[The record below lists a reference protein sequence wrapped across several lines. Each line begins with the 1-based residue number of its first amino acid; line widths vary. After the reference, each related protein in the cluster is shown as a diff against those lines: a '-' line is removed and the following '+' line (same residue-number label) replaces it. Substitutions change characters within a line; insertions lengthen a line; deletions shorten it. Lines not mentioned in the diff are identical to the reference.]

1 MLPGGW
7 EWLIILAIV
16 LLIFGV
22 GRIARVGG
30 ELGKGVSAFRQ
41 GIKEGQDETGK
52 DAAEKKTETNR
63 AYIGKRAPQD
73 MN

>member
-1 MLPGGW
+1 MLGLGLP
-7 EWLIILAIV
+7 ELLVILAVV

-41 GIKEGQDETGK
+41 GLRDGQEGEKGGASKQDEG
-52 DAAEKKTETNR
+52 ANGEKQ
-63 AYIGKRAPQD
+63 A
-73 MN
+73 

>member
-52 DAAEKKTETNR
+52 DAAEKKLETNGDNQ
-63 AYIGKRAPQD
+63 A
-73 MN
+73 

>member
-52 DAAEKKTETNR
+52 EAAEKKPETNNDTQ
-63 AYIGKRAPQD
+63 A
-73 MN
+73 

>member
-1 MLPGGW
+1 MGTIGW
-7 EWLIILAIV
+7 PELLIVLAVV

-41 GIKEGQDETGK
+41 GVKDGQ
-52 DAAEKKTETNR
+52 ETNDKE
-63 AYIGKRAPQD
+63 AVDQVKDPND
-73 MN
+73 EPVV

>member
-7 EWLIILAIV
+7 EWIIILVIV

-41 GIKEGQDETGK
+41 GLKEGQEEK
-52 DAAEKKTETNR
+52 EAAEKKPEGTGDTLP
-63 AYIGKRAPQD
+63 KS
-73 MN
+73 

>member
-7 EWLIILAIV
+7 EWIIILVIV

-41 GIKEGQDETGK
+41 GLKEGQEEK
-52 DAAEKKTETNR
+52 DAAEKKSEVS
-63 AYIGKRAPQD
+63 GEDLPKS
-73 MN
+73 

>member
-7 EWLIILAIV
+7 EWIIILVIV

-30 ELGKGVSAFRQ
+30 EMGKGVSAFRQ
-41 GIKEGQDETGK
+41 GLKEGQEEK
-52 DAAEKKTETNR
+52 DAAEKKPEETGDNPP
-63 AYIGKRAPQD
+63 KS
-73 MN
+73 